1 MNSLQSGDRIAI
13 ITSGGDAP
21 GMNAAIR
28 GIVRVAHTRGLQVLG
43 VRWGYQGLLK
53 SDMDLLSV
61 RDVDGIS
68 RRGGTMLGTSRCPEF
83 LTEAGRNKGVAILH
97 EQKIKGIIVIGG
109 NGSLAGA
116 HALAAY
122 NDHTGVP
129 FRVVGIP
136 ASIDNDIGCTSM
148 CIGTD
153 TAMNTIV
160 EACDR
165 IADTACAHARTFLI
179 EVMGRDCGYL
189 AMTAAIAAESDGVL
203 MREENLSPEQVLDR
217 LVGIV
222 QQAYDPDGR
231 QQVVVIK
238 SEGVR
243 TPVDYLKTQLDK
255 RLAEADMPI
264 RVETRVT
271 VLGHVCRG
279 GIPTAADRL
288 MAQRMG
294 HAALRAMEQGRSD
307 CMTAWH
313 VLSRPDDPK
322 VTVFELDPYITFW
335 PLDHVLEE
343 TARIANGS
351 SEVTKWRLR
360 IMREIEPI
368 LAQ

>member
-1 MNSLQSGDRIAI
+1 MNPLESGDRVAI

-28 GIVRVAHTRGLQVLG
+28 GIVRVAHTRGLNIYG
-43 VRWGYQGLLK
+43 VRWGYQGLLN
-53 SDMDLLSV
+53 SDLAPLPV
-61 RDVDGIS
+61 RSVDGIS
-68 RRGGTMLGTSRCPEF
+68 RRGGTVLGTSRCPEF
-83 LTEAGRNKGVAILH
+83 LTAEGREKGVAVLH
-97 EQKIKGIIVIGG
+97 EHKIKGIIVIGG

-116 HALAAY
+116 HALAEY
-122 NDHTGVP
+122 NDHSGVP
-129 FRVVGIP
+129 FRVMGIP

-153 TAMNTIV
+153 TAMNTIL

-165 IADTACAHARTFLI
+165 IADTACAHARTFII

-189 AMTAAIAAESDGVL
+189 AMTTAIAAESDGVL

-217 LVGIV
+217 LVHIV

-238 SEGVR
+238 SEGVK

-255 RLAEADMPI
+255 RLAESDLPVQ
-264 RVETRVT
+264 VETRVT

-279 GIPTAADRL
+279 GVPTASDRL
-288 MAQRMG
+288 MSQRMG
-294 HAALRAMEQGRSD
+294 HAALRAMEYGRSD
-307 CMTAWH
+307 EMTAWH
-313 VLSRPDDPK
+313 VLRRPGDPEP
-322 VTVFELDPYITFW
+322 VVFELDPYITFW
-335 PLDHVLEE
+335 PLEQVLEE

-351 SEVTKWRLR
+351 SEVTKWRVK
-360 IMREIEPI
+360 IMREVEPM